1 MSPKPQGK
9 QSEKKEN
16 PVKMKF
22 PAVISWPKN
31 RYWVLDDTA
40 VKTEKI
46 LCTSIRH
53 ESKQYL
59 PPGKDMCTFWG
70 DEVNI

>member
-16 PVKMKF
+16 PVKIKF
-22 PAVISWPKN
+22 PAVVSWPN
-31 RYWVLDDTA
+31 DRYCGLDHAA

-46 LCTSIRH
+46 LCTSNG
-53 ESKQYL
+53 SKGLQNLTNICGY
-59 PPGKDMCTFWG
+59 
-70 DEVNI
+70 VNLLQ